1 MPCGPCGPTIVE
13 IFGDLPVPVPVADV
27 DVTFVGVT
35 TITFEDNVLLDV
47 AVLELFALTG
57 PFTPVVFVVFA
68 FVVVVDPLTT
78 EMGPFAPEL
87 PTVSTAR
94 AWAGKTTAS
103 AKASTYAICTLANR
117 LMASGSLK
125 P

>member
-13 IFGDLPVPVPVADV
+13 LFGDFPVPVPVAEV

-35 TITFEDNVLLDV
+35 TITFDDSVLLDV

-68 FVVVVDPLTT
+68 FVVVVEPLMT
-78 EMGPFAPEL
+78 EIGPFAPEL
-87 PTVSTAR
+87 PTVSTAN
-94 AWAGKTTAS
+94 T
-103 AKASTYAICTLANR
+103 
-117 LMASGSLK
+117 
-125 P
+125 

>member
-1 MPCGPCGPTIVE
+1 ME
-13 IFGDLPVPVPVADV
+13 IFGDLPVPVPVPVADV

-35 TITFEDNVLLDV
+35 TMTFEDSVLLDV
-47 AVLELFALTG
+47 AVLEFFALTG

-94 AWAGKTTAS
+94 VWIGKTTAS
-103 AKASTYAICTLANR
+103 AKASTYVICTLANR